1 MVIPR
6 SFSSGALSIES
17 KERSSER
24 PFFART
30 VVIAAV
36 RVVLAWSTCQIV
48 PMFTLGFDLSNF
60 SFAISVIY
68 FRNNC
73 PSISFKSSSAPV
85 RQPVRFLNRATV
97 VAASSGRRG
106 SNPRPLAWKA
116 NALPTELLPQF
127 SFLRRAPLP
136 SFRGRRRPG
145 GPCGRRWIRTTE
157 VERQQIYSLPHLATL
172 VSARYSNFKNLF
184 PPTLSAP
191 SRGPERR
198 RRHRADGGIRTPDQL
213 ITNQLLW
220 PTELHR
226 QFTAF

>member
-36 RVVLAWSTCQIV
+36 RVVLPWSTCPIV
-48 PMFTLGFDLSNF
+48 PMFTCGLDLSNF

-136 SFRGRRRPG
+136 SFRGGGGRRQPG

-172 VSARYSNFKNLF
+172 VSARYSNFKTCSADSF
-184 PPTLSAP
+184 RPLSRPGKTSSPP
-191 SRGPERR
+191 SRWRDSNPRP
-198 RRHRADGGIRTPDQL
+198 ADYKSAAL
-213 ITNQLLW
+213 AN
-220 PTELHR
+220 
-226 QFTAF
+226 